1 MHRRVSSTTALLTA
15 LSVPAYPP
23 KSTLKTKRPGKSQ
36 GALFYEGKNP
46 TLLIFQEKSLKFFI
60 LS

>member
-1 MHRRVSSTTALLTA
+1 MHRLVSSTTALLTA

-46 TLLIFQEKSLKFFI
+46 TLLIFVRRNL
-60 LS
+60 